1 MSRMKTIVMNM
12 SKNSDISPLTT
23 RRRRRSDKQQQQQQQ
38 QKKKDIAAP
47 LPSAD
52 DAQWR
57 KESIQH
63 VKNKRKREE
72 DMDEGRVCCT
82 PTTPSPGDL
91 QLTKEVWKAMLTVYA
106 MMRSRNM
113 VTTYESM
120 KEAVE
125 QASRK
130 RFDVSTVHQLEAL
143 MPDIVT
149 VERVSGQDKV
159 TLTLGP
165 GGRIE
170 AMQRFEEAI
179 KTRSS
184 TALPV
189 DYGKVFE
196 EDSHPVPPRQQRRL
210 STSCLLQPSHTP
222 AMLDLTGTH
231 DDTLKSM
238 PEQLRRRSMDGIISL
253 SSLEKLQKNERDRDV
268 LSSDKAIAERHA
280 RATRASLP
288 DMLQRIRTIYGRTGP
303 RVMGLSVL
311 CDKLKSGGLEM
322 VSLKDIEDRIRC
334 LAENAPECIRLTSAD
349 SIVQRRIEEEVWF
362 ARGHI
367 DYPMILNRLRHLD

>member
-1 MSRMKTIVMNM
+1 MKSIVLDM
-12 SKNSDISPLTT
+12 SKNSGVSPLTT
-23 RRRRRSDKQQQQQQQ
+23 RRRRRSDTRQQQQQETT
-38 QKKKDIAAP
+38 KDTAAP
-47 LPSAD
+47 V
-52 DAQWR
+52 WGECV
-57 KESIQH
+57 KQH
-63 VKNKRKREE
+63 VKNKRKRGEG
-72 DMDEGRVCCT
+72 MVDEGRVCSTQST
-82 PTTPSPGDL
+82 PLPASSSGDL
-91 QLTKEVWKAMLTVYA
+91 QLNKEVWKAMLTVYS

-113 VTTYESM
+113 ITTYDSM

-130 RFDVSTVHQLEAL
+130 RFDVSVVHQLEAL

-170 AMQRFEEAI
+170 AMNRFEEAM
-179 KTRSS
+179 KTRSTTS
-184 TALPV
+184 LPV
-189 DYGKVFE
+189 DNGNVLLME
-196 EDSHPVPPRQQRRL
+196 EDFHPVPPRQQRRL

-222 AMLDLTGTH
+222 AILNLTDTH

-253 SSLEKLQKNERDRDV
+253 SSLEKLQKNEQERDV

-288 DMLQRIRTIYGRTGP
+288 DMLQRMRTIYGRTGP
-303 RVMGLSVL
+303 KVMGLSVL
-311 CDKLKSGGLEM
+311 CDRLKSGGLEM

-334 LAENAPECIRLTSAD
+334 LAEHAPECVHVTSVDNTAH
-349 SIVQRRIEEEVWF
+349 RRIEEEVWF
-362 ARGHI
+362 ARGQI
-367 DYPMILNRLRHLD
+367 DYPMILHRLRHLD